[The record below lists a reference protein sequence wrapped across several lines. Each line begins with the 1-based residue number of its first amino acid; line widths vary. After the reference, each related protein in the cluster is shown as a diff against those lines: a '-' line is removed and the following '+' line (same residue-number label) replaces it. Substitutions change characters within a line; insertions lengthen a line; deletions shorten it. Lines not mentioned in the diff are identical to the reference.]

1 MLFWTI
7 LCLAVMSCQSLGADH
22 TSVADEFN
30 DALEEGLQSVR
41 VLIQNT
47 ESHLPSAVNKAFD
60 YFNRLQDKPNG
71 VAEAANALYET
82 AKNTVT
88 QVSAETEAIFSKLSV
103 LTDQPRLP
111 QNILQLIADHHNLQD
126 FLIKEA
132 REAFSQTIRTHHLGS
147 SKADEK
153 LASFLQQKTN
163 AIKQAVTSI
172 ASAVHDVIGHLQ
184 NSANSSLSKEAVE
197 NILRSGMETLGF
209 AIVFAQEEIKDAM
222 SH

>member
-7 LCLAVMSCQSLGADH
+7 LCLAVLSCQSLGADQ
-22 TSVADEFN
+22 TSVVDEFN

-71 VAEAANALYET
+71 VAAAANALYET

-103 LTDQPRLP
+103 LTDQLRLR